1 MRVARHNFRETVIKG
16 EIELP
21 YEPAQVHKV
30 ISELGATSL
39 NDLMQRCSPNVGGM
53 NLKICYNLA
62 VSLESILVEALG
74 HQAANLT
81 QTPKPSLSARCW
93 QRNPA

>member
-62 VSLESILVEALG
+62 VSLESIQKSIKKRCFLG
-74 HQAANLT
+74 AR
-81 QTPKPSLSARCW
+81 PKTTL
-93 QRNPA
+93 